1 MMTRS
6 GGFNVP
12 ADFFKV
18 QGRMPA
24 PVPATPMERARSRW
38 PLLAG
43 GAGVVV
49 AIGLVV
55 AIFANS
61 SPVPASSATAQPAPP
76 VVPAAP
82 VGPTVAPVGAN
93 DFVVSTP
100 VALAVEPIEA
110 EVFRDGKSLGTSPV
124 VVDVPENTTVELE
137 LRRVGY
143 TSQKLVLDGKKP
155 KLMVRLEREKSAAV
169 AAPFRGR
176 SAPAQTKAQLDTPP
190 PKPKPKG
197 SLGGGEIVNP
207 WAH

>member
-1 MMTRS
+1 
-6 GGFNVP
+6 VP
-12 ADFFKV
+12 A
-18 QGRMPA
+18 P
-24 PVPATPMERARSRW
+24 PMERARSRW

-49 AIGLVV
+49 AVGLVV

-61 SPVPASSATAQPAPP
+61 SPVPASSATAQAAPP
-76 VVPAAP
+76 VAAPAAP
-82 VGPTVAPVGAN
+82 VVTPPGAN

-137 LRRVGY
+137 LRRMGY

-155 KLMVRLEREKSAAV
+155 KLMVRLEREKAAAV
-169 AAPFRGR
+169 AAPFHARP
-176 SAPAQTKAQLDTPP
+176 APAQVKGQVDAPTA
-190 PKPKPKG
+190 KPKPKG